1 MTRDSRR
8 FLQPEAISRIS
19 RLELQARNV
28 VEGFLSGLHRSPYFG
43 QSVEFVQHR
52 EYVAGDDPRRI
63 DWKVWSKTDKYYIKQ
78 YEEETNL
85 RCTLLV
91 DVSESM
97 QFGTGDPKKGALNKY
112 EYACAVAASLAYLLL
127 RQQDS
132 VGLTSFDSGV
142 RSVVPSRSKRN
153 HLHSVLAALDA
164 QNPAEKTD
172 IYKVLAEVADQQ
184 RHSGMIV
191 LISDLFVPRD
201 GLFKGLKLLRH
212 SGHDVLIFQI
222 MDDEELDF
230 NYSGTTRFEGLETAG
245 ELVCDPRALRDGY
258 LAALQAFLDE
268 LRRHCSKNTIDF
280 QTIRTSDH
288 LDAALAHYL
297 NHRIGMRQTLRS

>member
-1 MTRDSRR
+1 
-8 FLQPEAISRIS
+8 LQPEAISRIS

-28 VEGFLSGLHRSPYFG
+28 VEGFLSGLHRSPYYG

-97 QFGTGDPKKGALNKY
+97 QFGTGALTKY

-132 VGLTSFDSGV
+132 VGLTSFDAAV
-142 RSVVPSRSKRN
+142 RAVVPSRSKRN
-153 HLHSVLAALDA
+153 HLHAVLAALDA
-164 QNPAEKTD
+164 NNPAEKTD
-172 IYKVLAEVADQQ
+172 IYSILAEVADQQ
-184 RHSGMIV
+184 SQRGMVV

-212 SGHDVLIFQI
+212 RGHDVLIFNI

-230 NYSGTTRFEGLETAG
+230 NYSGTTRFEGLEATG

-258 LAALQAFLDE
+258 LAAVNAFLDE
-268 LRRHCSKNTIDF
+268 LRRHCSRNTIDF
-280 QTIRTSDH
+280 ETIRTSDH

-297 NHRIGMRQTLRS
+297 NHRIGMRQTVRS

>member
-1 MTRDSRR
+1 
-8 FLQPEAISRIS
+8 LQPEAISRIS

-97 QFGTGDPKKGALNKY
+97 QFGTADPNVKSSSGGGLNKY

-132 VGLTSFDSGV
+132 VGLTSFDSSV

-153 HLHSVLAALDA
+153 HLHSVLSALDA
-164 QNPAEKTD
+164 QNPAAKTD

-184 RHSGMIV
+184 VHSGMIV

-212 SGHDVLIFQI
+212 RGHDVMIFQI
-222 MDDEELDF
+222 MDDEERDF
-230 NYSGTTRFEGLETAG
+230 NYSGTTRFEGLEATG

-268 LRRHCSKNTIDF
+268 LSRHCSRNTIDF

-297 NHRIGMRQTLRS
+297 NHRIGMRQSLRS